1 MRAILFLFV
10 SVIAFSCKTNHYL
23 SNPIKGY
30 PSIGLQNNSEPKR
43 IVLAGDY
50 NLMVDTNYFENCVEG
65 LSLNVKLFPELKIVD
80 QITFNKRPDTA
91 VLMELKTDYKA
102 DGLLLLT
109 KLRVQKECY
118 DVPSNTFESIDNRM
132 PEPFFKIIYIRN
144 IPWTNL
150 FVKIISQWE
159 YHDFTSGKSYE
170 FSVVNDK
177 VYELGQYVKDID
189 SYLEENNQL
198 FDPVLYQNGKITA
211 NNLVG
216 HKE

>member
-1 MRAILFLFV
+1 M
-10 SVIAFSCKTNHYL
+10 
-23 SNPIKGY
+23 GY
-30 PSIGLQNNSEPKR
+30 PPIGLQNNSDSKR

-50 NLMVDTNYFENCVEG
+50 NLMIDTNYFENCLEG
-65 LSLNVKLFPELKIVD
+65 LSLNVKLTPELIIID
-80 QITFNKRPDTA
+80 QISFNKRPDTA
-91 VLMELKTDYKA
+91 VLMELKKDYKA

-118 DVPSNTFESIDNRM
+118 DVPSNTFGYYDNYM
-132 PEPFFKIIYIRN
+132 PKPFLVIYKYN
-144 IPWTNL
+144 IPWTNM

-159 YHDFTSGKSYE
+159 YHDFTTGKSYE
-170 FSVVNDK
+170 FRVENDK
-177 VYELGQYVKDID
+177 VYEFGQYVADID
-189 SYLEENNQL
+189 SYLEKNNQL

>member
-23 SNPIKGY
+23 SDPIKGY
-30 PSIGLQNNSEPKR
+30 PPIGLQNNSDSKR
-43 IVLAGDY
+43 IILAGDY
-50 NLMVDTNYFENCVEG
+50 NLMADSNNFENCLEG
-65 LSLNVKLFPELKIVD
+65 LSLNVKLSTELKIID

-118 DVPSNTFESIDNRM
+118 DVPSNTFGYYDNYM
-132 PEPFFKIIYIRN
+132 PKPFLVIYKYN
-144 IPWTNL
+144 IPWTNM

-159 YHDFTSGKSYE
+159 YHDFTTGKSYE
-170 FSVVNDK
+170 FSVENDK
-177 VYELGQYVKDID
+177 EYELKEYVADLD
-189 SYLEENNQL
+189 SYLEVNNKL
-198 FDPVLYQNGKITA
+198 LDPVLYQNGKITA
-211 NNLVG
+211 NKLVG

>member
-23 SNPIKGY
+23 SDPIMGY
-30 PSIGLQNNSEPKR
+30 PPIGLQNNSDSKR

-50 NLMVDTNYFENCVEG
+50 NLMIDTNYFENCLEG
-65 LSLNVKLFPELKIVD
+65 LSLNVKLTPELIIID
-80 QITFNKRPDTA
+80 QISFNKRPDTA
-91 VLMELKTDYKA
+91 VLMELKKDYKA

-118 DVPSNTFESIDNRM
+118 DVPSNTFGYYDNYM
-132 PEPFFKIIYIRN
+132 PKPFLVIYKYN
-144 IPWTNL
+144 IPWTNM

-159 YHDFTSGKSYE
+159 YHDFTTGKSYE
-170 FSVVNDK
+170 FRVENDK
-177 VYELGQYVKDID
+177 VYEFGQYVADID
-189 SYLEENNQL
+189 SYLEKNNQL